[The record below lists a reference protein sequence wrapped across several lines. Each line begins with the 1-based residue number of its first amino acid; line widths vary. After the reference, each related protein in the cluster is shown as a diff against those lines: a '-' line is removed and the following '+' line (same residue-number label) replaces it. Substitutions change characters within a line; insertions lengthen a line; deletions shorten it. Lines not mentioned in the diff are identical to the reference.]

1 MVGSNLIHSMV
12 SAICIGQ
19 SDVGLTRRT
28 HRSWSVRSTTENVCW
43 GTVVLQKNNGLRSS
57 KKWCVSTSGI
67 DGDEVRAP
75 RALQVSRV
83 GNDIRRRG
91 DSKSITNQ
99 LLLLLLLRDRMTPL
113 LLVSLLGSRHFD
125 LQPTIQNTDTT
136 SGVFI
141 NGNINE
147 NENFR

>member
-1 MVGSNLIHSMV
+1 
-12 SAICIGQ
+12 
-19 SDVGLTRRT
+19 
-28 HRSWSVRSTTENVCW
+28 
-43 GTVVLQKNNGLRSS
+43 
-57 KKWCVSTSGI
+57 
-67 DGDEVRAP
+67 
-75 RALQVSRV
+75 
-83 GNDIRRRG
+83 
-91 DSKSITNQ
+91 
-99 LLLLLLLRDRMTPL
+99 MTPL